1 MRADLLLLAADL
13 VRRGEPFAL
22 ATVVRRQA
30 PSSAR
35 EGDTALITRGGA
47 CHGWVG
53 GTCTQAGVVH
63 QALHALRDGMPR
75 LIVFS
80 ADPDVI
86 AHTDAIVV
94 PMTCESGGAVE
105 IHIEPVVPPPRLAVF
120 GISPVAQAV
129 ARVGKAAGYSVD
141 AIDPSADRVTFPEAD
156 RVVTDPAALESNV
169 ANSHPG
175 DRTVAIVATMGRW
188 DVEATLAALSLEPAY
203 LGLVASQRRFSE
215 IQAALRTKG
224 VAANSMKRI
233 KSPAG
238 LDIGARTPEEIALSI
253 LAEIV
258 QLGRAGERAP
268 VSTLDLGQPGERD
281 PVCGMTVAST
291 TAIHRAEFGGRTYV
305 FCCGSC
311 RERFLSAPERYA
323 TAEAGGG
330 R

>member
-13 VRRGEPFAL
+13 VRRSEAFVL

-53 GTCTQAGVVH
+53 GTCTQAGVVRE
-63 QALHALRDGMPR
+63 ALRALREGTPR

-80 ADPDVI
+80 ADPNV
-86 AHTDAIVV
+86 ATRTDAVVV

-105 IHIEPVVPPPRLAVF
+105 IYIEPVVPPARLVVF
-120 GISPVAQAV
+120 GISPVAQAL
-129 ARVGKAAGYSVD
+129 ARVAKALGYSVD
-141 AIDPSADRVTFPEAD
+141 AVDPNADRATFPEAD
-156 RVVTDPAALESNV
+156 RVCTSAKALQPNLPT
-169 ANSHPG
+169 APPG
-175 DRTVAIVATMGRW
+175 DRSFAVVATMGRW
-188 DVEATLAALSLEPAY
+188 DVEATQAALALEPAY
-203 LGLVASQRRFSE
+203 LGLVASQRRFAE
-215 IQAALRTKG
+215 IRESLRSQG
-224 VAANSMKRI
+224 VGAEDTARI

-258 QLGRAGERAP
+258 QLGRAAEREPPEEAAE
-268 VSTLDLGQPGERD
+268 PGERD
-281 PVCGMTVAST
+281 PVCGMTVSAA
-291 TAIHRAEFGGRTYV
+291 TAVHHADFGGRTYY

-311 RERFLSAPERYA
+311 RERFLVAPERYA
-323 TAEAGGG
+323 NAEAGGA

>member
-22 ATVVRRQA
+22 ATVVWRQA

-53 GTCTQAGVVH
+53 GTCTQSGVVH
-63 QALHALRDGMPR
+63 QALSALRDGMPR
-75 LIVFS
+75 LVVFS
-80 ADPDVI
+80 ADPDVS
-86 AHTDAIVV
+86 ARTDAIVV

-105 IHIEPVVPPPRLAVF
+105 IHIEPVVPPARLAVF

-141 AIDPSADRVTFPEAD
+141 AVDPNADRVTFPEAD
-156 RVVTDPAALESNV
+156 RVITDAAALEPSLPN
-169 ANSHPG
+169 PQRG

-188 DVEATLAALSLEPAY
+188 DVEATFAALALEPAY
-203 LGLVASQRRFSE
+203 LGLVASQRRFKE
-215 IQAALRTKG
+215 IREGLRAMG
-224 VAANSMKRI
+224 VAPQALARI

-268 VSTLDLGQPGERD
+268 VSTLDLGQAGERD
-281 PVCGMTVAST
+281 PVCGMTVVAA
-291 TAIHRAEFGGRTYV
+291 TATQRAEYGGRTYY

-311 RERFLSAPERYA
+311 RERFLGAPERYA
-323 TAEAGGG
+323 TAETGGAL
-330 R
+330 

>member
-35 EGDTALITRGGA
+35 EGDTALITTGGT

-53 GTCTQAGVVH
+53 GTCTQSGVIH
-63 QALHALRDGMPR
+63 EALRALRDGTPR
-75 LIVFS
+75 LVVFS

-86 AHTDAIVV
+86 ARTDEIVV

-105 IHIEPVVPPPRLAVF
+105 IHIEPVVPAPRLVVF
-120 GISPVAQAV
+120 GISPVAQAT
-129 ARVGKAAGYSVD
+129 ARIAKAAGYSVD
-141 AIDPSADRVTFPEAD
+141 AVDPGADRATFPEAD
-156 RVVTDPAALESNV
+156 RVITDAAALE
-169 ANSHPG
+169 PTLPTPYRG
-175 DRTVAIVATMGRW
+175 DRTFAIVATMGRW
-188 DVEATLAALSLEPAY
+188 DAEATLAAIALEPAY
-203 LGLVASQRRFSE
+203 LGLVASQRRFTE
-215 IQAALRTKG
+215 LRDALRAKG
-224 VAANSMKRI
+224 ISADAIKRI
-233 KSPAG
+233 KNPAG

-258 QLGRAGERAP
+258 RLGRAGQRMP
-268 VSTLDLGQPGERD
+268 VAGLEIAEPGERD
-281 PVCGMTVAST
+281 PVCGMAVVAG
-291 TAIHRAEFGGRTYV
+291 TAKHSAEFAGRTYY

-311 RERFLSAPERYA
+311 RERFLAAPDRYA
-323 TAEAGGG
+323 IAEAGDT

>member
-1 MRADLLLLAADL
+1 MRSDLLLLAADL
-13 VRRGEPFAL
+13 VRRNEPFAL

-35 EGDTALITRGGA
+35 EGDTALITLGGA

-53 GTCTQAGVVH
+53 GICTQSGVIRE
-63 QALHALRDGMPR
+63 ALRALREGTPR

-86 AHTDAIVV
+86 RRTDATVV

-105 IHIEPVVPPPRLAVF
+105 IYIEPVVPAARLAVF

-129 ARVGKAAGYSVD
+129 TRIGKAAGYTVD
-141 AIDPSADRVTFPEAD
+141 AVDPSADRTTFPEAD
-156 RVVTDPAALESNV
+156 RVCTSTDALKSPT
-169 ANSHPG
+169 AQRG
-175 DRTVAIVATMGRW
+175 DRSFAVVATMGRW

-215 IQAALRTKG
+215 IREALRAHG
-224 VAANSMKRI
+224 VSAQAVARMN
-233 KSPAG
+233 SPAG
-238 LDIGARTPEEIALSI
+238 LDIGARTPEEIAVSI

-258 QLGRAGERAP
+258 QLSHATAVASVAP
-268 VSTLDLGQPGERD
+268 LEVVEPGERD
-281 PVCGMTVAST
+281 PVCGMTVSAATAS
-291 TAIHRAEFGGRTYV
+291 HHVEHGGRTYY

-311 RERFLSAPERYA
+311 RERFVAAPERYA
-323 TAEAGGG
+323 TAEAGRGG